1 MPDPDPSS
9 EATPV
14 ALVGAGALG
23 TTLARR
29 LVAVGTPVRAVLSRT
44 AASARALADRV
55 GAPVGTNEWAAL
67 PADVRM
73 VVLCVPDDAIAG
85 VARTLAGLDHPWSQ
99 TVVAHTS
106 GVHTAEVLAPLAE
119 QGAAPLSFH
128 PLQTVPPNTPPE
140 ALTDIV
146 IGVEGPPPAVAAGKA
161 LARTLGAR
169 PLVLSAAQK
178 ARYHCAAA
186 LASNGLVALMGVVQ
200 ELLAGIGDEETPAEA
215 AVDAVAPLVDQTWD
229 NLKEAAPERVLTG
242 PVARG
247 DRDTVAAHLDAL
259 ADETPHLAPL
269 YAALSTEMIRLA
281 VRGGQ
286 LGADEAE
293 ALGTLLQTR
302 LQQPPN
308 NTG

>member
-1 MPDPDPSS
+1 MPAPEPSS
-9 EATPV
+9 QTTPV
-14 ALVGAGALG
+14 AIVGAGAVG

-44 AASARALADRV
+44 AASARALSDRV
-55 GAPVGTNEWAAL
+55 GAPVGTNEWTAL
-67 PADVRM
+67 PAEVRM
-73 VVLCVPDDAIAG
+73 VVLCVPDDAVAD
-85 VARTLAGLDHPWSQ
+85 VARTLAGLDHPWSE

-140 ALTDIV
+140 ALVDIV
-146 IGVEGPPPAVAAGKA
+146 IGVEGPPPAVAAGTA
-161 LARTLGAR
+161 LAQTLGAR

-200 ELLAGIGDEETPAEA
+200 ELLAGVGDDSVR
-215 AVDAVAPLVDQTWD
+215 AVDAVAPLVDQTWE
-229 NLKEAAPERVLTG
+229 NLKTAAPERVLTG

-247 DRDTVAAHLDAL
+247 DRDTVVAHLDAL
-259 ADETPHLAPL
+259 ANDTPHLAPL

-286 LGADEAE
+286 LEAGEAE